1 MAVVTIMTKS
11 SYWDVLPLEI
21 QDLIIEQ
28 RDKILFRER
37 QELLRSLSL
46 QEVFKALDYKYCDM
60 LAQCAES
67 EQIRI
72 MKLVSNSVHKVTG
85 RIFRVSSYDITDVI
99 DGLNLAINVE
109 RQTEDN
115 EQPEDPIVRYWDEVD
130 EVQQG
135 VDAAECF
142 DDFNVADLER
152 ALSRDE
158 DEFIHFAG
166 YCLDVFRNIYNNR
179 VNN

>member
-1 MAVVTIMTKS
+1 MSIYLIVMAVVQRITTH
-11 SYWDVLPLEI
+11 SYWDILPSEI
-21 QDLIIEQ
+21 QDLIIEE

-60 LAQCAES
+60 ITQCAES
-67 EQIRI
+67 EQTRM

-135 VDAAECF
+135 